1 MLCESKLRGCRHWD
15 YNAPEFLLSRKTA
28 FLRVCF
34 QTDTFLKLSKRL
46 TQIDAMVASG
56 YDHVWDCCCDHGFL
70 GSALLARSAAPH
82 IHFVDIVPA
91 LMDTVNQ
98 KLQRYFVHATSACTT
113 HCIDVAAL
121 PLSQY
126 QGKHLVIIAGV
137 GGDLMVTFISA
148 IRRRYPTLELD
159 FLLCP
164 VRHQFSLREHL
175 ISLEFS
181 MLHEALVEE
190 NKRLYEVLLVS
201 TASDAGFSV
210 HPVGE
215 RFWQTRT
222 PEQSKVALD
231 YLNNTLSHYRR
242 LQQSQHA
249 SVSHIVEAY
258 QSVRLE
264 AFIERWEK

>member
-1 MLCESKLRGCRHWD
+1 MLCESKLRECRHWD
-15 YNAPEFLLSRKTA
+15 YNASDFSFPRKTA

-70 GSALLARSAAPH
+70 GFSLLARNAAPH
-82 IHFVDIVPA
+82 IHFVDIVPV
-91 LMDTVNQ
+91 LMETVNQ
-98 KLQRYFVHATSACTT
+98 KLQRYFENAVSAWTT

-137 GGDLMVTFISA
+137 GGDLMMTFISA

-201 TASDAGFSV
+201 TESDAGFSV

-215 RFWQTRT
+215 RFWQTHT
-222 PEQSKVALD
+222 PEQSKIASH
-231 YLNNTLSHYRR
+231 YLSNTLNHYRR
-242 LQQSQHA
+242 LQQSQQE

-258 QSVRLE
+258 QAVKLHDLIR
-264 AFIERWEK
+264 R